1 MREMDLNHADKLGTN
16 GGWAA
21 ADVYFIAVPFI
32 SHEPCKGADFMPVSS
47 SKKSLVA
54 MQLSEHKFNN
64 ISKIVAC
71 LDTTFVARRSA
82 KVTGDDADKILFP
95 YLEADYTCL
104 ETYDM
109 VILFK

>member
-71 LDTTFVARRSA
+71 LHTTFVARRWA
-82 KVTGDDADKILFP
+82 KGDGGHCRQNIAQFLGGFILVLHVLPRVT
-95 YLEADYTCL
+95 
-104 ETYDM
+104 
-109 VILFK
+109 

>member
-1 MREMDLNHADKLGTN
+1 MDLNHADKLGTN

-32 SHEPCKGADFMPVSS
+32 SHEPCKGADTADFMPVSS

-71 LDTTFVARRSA
+71 LDTTFVARRWA
-82 KVTGDDADKILFP
+82 KGDWERCRQNIAQFLGGFILALHVSSRVT
-95 YLEADYTCL
+95 
-104 ETYDM
+104 
-109 VILFK
+109 